1 MELFSDITNF
11 IWNYIVIVVMLL
23 CALWFGFRT
32 GFVQI
37 TMFGE
42 MFRTVKRSGSTVG
55 DRKRN
60 ISSLEAFMISLASR
74 VGVGNLA
81 GVALAI
87 TMGGPGAVFWMWVMA
102 VINSVSA
109 FMESTLAQLYKSR
122 RKESFIGGPAY
133 YIQKGLHSRTLAVV
147 AVVLNIFTF
156 SFGTCSV
163 QSNTMAISNSEAF
176 GISPEITAVLIAVIM
191 LFIVFGGIRRIAK
204 FSSVIVPVMAA
215 AYILVALYVV
225 LVNIT
230 ELPSV
235 LVEIVK
241 NAFGLEQIAGGS
253 VGAAF
258 MLGTKRG
265 LFSNEAGMGSAPNA
279 AATADVPHP
288 VNQGLIQA
296 LGVFV
301 DTLCICSCTAFIVM
315 LSVSDT
321 PDGIT
326 GIALTQYALSKEIGM
341 WAYPFIA
348 LIIFVFGFSTC
359 IGNAYYG
366 EANMRFI
373 TNNGNVIDA
382 FRILMVLVVVAGALV
397 SLETVW
403 VIMDFLMA
411 FMVIVN
417 LVAITA
423 MGNKVYLLLKN
434 YKTQRRQGVETPV
447 FRKKD
452 IKSLDVPE
460 VECW

>member
-1 MELFSDITNF
+1 MEIFSNITDF

-32 GFVQI
+32 RFVQI
-37 TMFGE
+37 TMLKE
-42 MFRTVKRSGSTVG
+42 MFRAVKRSGTTIG

-60 ISSLEAFMISLASR
+60 ISSFEAFMISLASR

-87 TMGGPGAVFWMWVMA
+87 TVGGPGAVFWMWVMA
-102 VINSVSA
+102 IINSVSA

-122 RKESFIGGPAY
+122 RKDSFIGGPAY

-163 QSNTMAISNSEAF
+163 QSNTMAISNFEAF

-215 AYILVALYVV
+215 AYILVALFVV
-225 LVNIT
+225 VVNIREVPT
-230 ELPSV
+230 V
-235 LVEIVK
+235 LLEIVK
-241 NAFGLEQIAGGS
+241 NAFGIEQIAGGS

-288 VNQGLIQA
+288 VNQGLIQT

-315 LSVSDT
+315 LSASDI
-321 PDGIT
+321 PDGTT
-326 GIALTQYALSKEIGM
+326 GIALTQYALSKEIGA
-341 WAYPFIA
+341 WAYPFVA
-348 LIIFVFGFSTC
+348 LIIFIFGFSTC

-366 EANMRFI
+366 EANMRFL
-373 TNNGNVIDA
+373 TNNGNIIDL
-382 FRILMVLVVVAGALV
+382 FRIVMVLVVVAGALV

-434 YKTQRRQGVETPV
+434 YRMQRKQGIENPV
-447 FRKKD
+447 FRKKE
-452 IKSLDVPE
+452 IPALDVRD

>member
-1 MELFSDITNF
+1 MEIFSNITDF

-23 CALWFGFRT
+23 CALWFVFRT
-32 GFVQI
+32 RFVQI
-37 TMFGE
+37 TMLKE
-42 MFRTVKRSGSTVG
+42 MFRAVKRSGTTVG

-60 ISSLEAFMISLASR
+60 ISSFEAFMISLASR

-87 TMGGPGAVFWMWVMA
+87 TVGGPGAVFWMWVMA
-102 VINSVSA
+102 IINSVSA

-122 RKESFIGGPAY
+122 RKDSFIGGPAY

-163 QSNTMAISNSEAF
+163 QSNTMAISNFEAF
-176 GISPEITAVLIAVIM
+176 GISSEISAVLIAVIM

-215 AYILVALYVV
+215 AYILVALFVV
-225 LVNIT
+225 VVNIREVPT
-230 ELPSV
+230 V
-235 LVEIVK
+235 LLEIVK
-241 NAFGLEQIAGGS
+241 NAFGIEQIAGGS

-288 VNQGLIQA
+288 VNQGLIQT

-315 LSVSDT
+315 LSASDI
-321 PDGIT
+321 PDGTT
-326 GIALTQYALSKEIGM
+326 GIALTQYALSKEIGA
-341 WAYPFIA
+341 WAYPFVA
-348 LIIFVFGFSTC
+348 LIIFIFGFSTC

-366 EANMRFI
+366 EANMRFL
-373 TNNGNVIDA
+373 TNNGNIIDL
-382 FRILMVLVVVAGALV
+382 FRIVMVLVVVAGALV

-434 YKTQRRQGVETPV
+434 YRMQRKQGIENPV
-447 FRKKD
+447 FRKKE
-452 IKSLDVPE
+452 IPALDVRD

>member
-1 MELFSDITNF
+1 MEIFSNITDF

-32 GFVQI
+32 RFVQI
-37 TMFGE
+37 TMLKE
-42 MFRTVKRSGSTVG
+42 MFRAVKHSGTTVG

-60 ISSLEAFMISLASR
+60 ISSFEAFMISLASR

-87 TMGGPGAVFWMWVMA
+87 TVGGPGAVFWMWVMA
-102 VINSVSA
+102 IINSVSA

-122 RKESFIGGPAY
+122 RKDSFIGGPAY

-163 QSNTMAISNSEAF
+163 QSNTMAISNFEAF

-215 AYILVALYVV
+215 AYILVALFVV
-225 LVNIT
+225 VVNIREVPT
-230 ELPSV
+230 V
-235 LVEIVK
+235 LLEIVK
-241 NAFGLEQIAGGS
+241 NAFGIEQIAGGS

-288 VNQGLIQA
+288 VNQGLIQT

-315 LSVSDT
+315 LSASDI
-321 PDGIT
+321 PDGTT
-326 GIALTQYALSKEIGM
+326 GIALTQYALSKEIGA
-341 WAYPFIA
+341 WAYPFVA
-348 LIIFVFGFSTC
+348 LIIFIFGFSTC

-366 EANMRFI
+366 EANMRFL
-373 TNNGNVIDA
+373 TNNGNIIDL
-382 FRILMVLVVVAGALV
+382 FRIVMVLVVVAGALV

-411 FMVIVN
+411 FMVVVN

-434 YKTQRRQGVETPV
+434 YRMQRKQGIENPV
-447 FRKKD
+447 FRKKE
-452 IKSLDVPE
+452 IPALDVRD

>member
-1 MELFSDITNF
+1 MEIFSNITGF

-32 GFVQI
+32 RFVQI
-37 TMFGE
+37 TMLKE
-42 MFRTVKRSGSTVG
+42 MFRAVKRSGTTVG

-60 ISSLEAFMISLASR
+60 ISSFEAFMISLASR

-87 TMGGPGAVFWMWVMA
+87 TVGGPGAVFWMWVMA
-102 VINSVSA
+102 IINSVSA

-122 RKESFIGGPAY
+122 RNDSFIGGPAY

-163 QSNTMAISNSEAF
+163 QSNTMAISNFEAF

-215 AYILVALYVV
+215 AYILVALFVV
-225 LVNIT
+225 VVNIREVPT
-230 ELPSV
+230 V
-235 LVEIVK
+235 LLEIVK
-241 NAFGLEQIAGGS
+241 NAFGIEQIAGGS

-288 VNQGLIQA
+288 VNQGLIQT

-315 LSVSDT
+315 LSASDI
-321 PDGIT
+321 PDGTT
-326 GIALTQYALSKEIGM
+326 GIALTQYALSKEIGA
-341 WAYPFIA
+341 WAYSFVA
-348 LIIFVFGFSTC
+348 LIIFIFGFSTC

-366 EANMRFI
+366 EANMRFL
-373 TNNGNVIDA
+373 TNNGNIIDL
-382 FRILMVLVVVAGALV
+382 FRIVMVLVVVAGALV

-434 YKTQRRQGVETPV
+434 YRMQRKQGIENPV
-447 FRKKD
+447 FRKKE
-452 IKSLDVPE
+452 IPALDVRD

>member
-1 MELFSDITNF
+1 MEIFSNITDF

-32 GFVQI
+32 RFVQI
-37 TMFGE
+37 TMLKE
-42 MFRTVKRSGSTVG
+42 MFRAVKRSGTTVG

-60 ISSLEAFMISLASR
+60 ISSFEAFMISLASR

-87 TMGGPGAVFWMWVMA
+87 TVGGPGAVFWMWVMA
-102 VINSVSA
+102 IINSVSA

-122 RKESFIGGPAY
+122 RKDSFIGGPAY

-163 QSNTMAISNSEAF
+163 QSNTMAISNFEAF
-176 GISPEITAVLIAVIM
+176 GISSEITAVLIAVIM

-215 AYILVALYVV
+215 AYILVALFVV
-225 LVNIT
+225 VVNIREVPT
-230 ELPSV
+230 V
-235 LVEIVK
+235 LLEIVK
-241 NAFGLEQIAGGS
+241 NAFGIEQIAGGS

-288 VNQGLIQA
+288 VNQGLIQT

-315 LSVSDT
+315 LSASDI
-321 PDGIT
+321 PDGTT
-326 GIALTQYALSKEIGM
+326 GIALTQYALSKEIGA
-341 WAYPFIA
+341 WAYPFVA
-348 LIIFVFGFSTC
+348 LIIFIFGFSTC

-366 EANMRFI
+366 EANMRFL
-373 TNNGNVIDA
+373 TNNGNIIDL
-382 FRILMVLVVVAGALV
+382 FRIVMVLVVVAGALV

-434 YKTQRRQGVETPV
+434 YRMQRKQGIENPV
-447 FRKKD
+447 FRKKE
-452 IKSLDVPE
+452 IPTLDVRD

>member
-1 MELFSDITNF
+1 MEIFSNITDF

-32 GFVQI
+32 RFVQI
-37 TMFGE
+37 TMLKE
-42 MFRTVKRSGSTVG
+42 MFRAVKRSGTTVG

-60 ISSLEAFMISLASR
+60 ISSFEAFMISLASR

-87 TMGGPGAVFWMWVMA
+87 TVGGPGAVFWMWVMA
-102 VINSVSA
+102 IVNSVSA

-122 RKESFIGGPAY
+122 RKDSFIGGPAY

-163 QSNTMAISNSEAF
+163 QSNTMAISNFEAF

-191 LFIVFGGIRRIAK
+191 LFIVFGGIHRIAK

-215 AYILVALYVV
+215 AYILVALFVV
-225 LVNIT
+225 VVNIREVPT
-230 ELPSV
+230 V
-235 LVEIVK
+235 LLEIVK
-241 NAFGLEQIAGGS
+241 NAFGIEQIAGGS

-288 VNQGLIQA
+288 VNQGLIQT

-315 LSVSDT
+315 LSASDI
-321 PDGIT
+321 PDGTT
-326 GIALTQYALSKEIGM
+326 GIALTQYALSKEIGA
-341 WAYPFIA
+341 WAYPFVA
-348 LIIFVFGFSTC
+348 LIIFIFGFSTC

-366 EANMRFI
+366 EANMRFL
-373 TNNGNVIDA
+373 TNNGNIIDL
-382 FRILMVLVVVAGALV
+382 FRIVMVLVVVAGALV
-397 SLETVW
+397 SLETIW

-434 YKTQRRQGVETPV
+434 YRVQRKQGIENPV
-447 FRKKD
+447 FRKKE
-452 IKSLDVPE
+452 IPALDVRD

>member
-1 MELFSDITNF
+1 MEIFSNITDF

-32 GFVQI
+32 RFVQI
-37 TMFGE
+37 TMLKE
-42 MFRTVKRSGSTVG
+42 TFRAVKRSGTTVG

-60 ISSLEAFMISLASR
+60 ISSFEAFMISLASR

-87 TMGGPGAVFWMWVMA
+87 TVGGPGAVFWMWVMA
-102 VINSVSA
+102 IINSVSA

-122 RKESFIGGPAY
+122 RKDSFIGGPAY

-163 QSNTMAISNSEAF
+163 QSNTMAISNFEAF
-176 GISPEITAVLIAVIM
+176 GISPEISAVLIAVIM

-215 AYILVALYVV
+215 AYILVALFVV
-225 LVNIT
+225 VVNIREVPT
-230 ELPSV
+230 V
-235 LVEIVK
+235 LLEIVK
-241 NAFGLEQIAGGS
+241 NAFGIEQIAGGS

-288 VNQGLIQA
+288 VNQGLIQT

-315 LSVSDT
+315 LSASDI
-321 PDGIT
+321 PDGTT
-326 GIALTQYALSKEIGM
+326 GIALTQYALSKEIGA
-341 WAYPFIA
+341 WAYPFVA
-348 LIIFVFGFSTC
+348 LIIFIFGFSTC

-366 EANMRFI
+366 EANMRFL
-373 TNNGNVIDA
+373 TNNGNIIDL
-382 FRILMVLVVVAGALV
+382 FRIVMVLVVVAGALV

-434 YKTQRRQGVETPV
+434 YRMQRKQGIENPV
-447 FRKKD
+447 FRKKE
-452 IKSLDVPE
+452 IPTLDVRD

>member
-1 MELFSDITNF
+1 MEIFSNITDF

-32 GFVQI
+32 RFVQI
-37 TMFGE
+37 TMLKE
-42 MFRTVKRSGSTVG
+42 MFRMVKRSGTTVG

-60 ISSLEAFMISLASR
+60 ISSFEAFMISLASR

-87 TMGGPGAVFWMWVMA
+87 TVGGPGAVFWMWVMA
-102 VINSVSA
+102 IINSVSA

-122 RKESFIGGPAY
+122 RKDSFIGGPAY

-163 QSNTMAISNSEAF
+163 QSNTMAISNFEAF

-215 AYILVALYVV
+215 AYILVALFVV
-225 LVNIT
+225 VVNIREVPT
-230 ELPSV
+230 V
-235 LVEIVK
+235 LLEIVK
-241 NAFGLEQIAGGS
+241 NAFGIEQIAGGS

-288 VNQGLIQA
+288 VNQGLIQT

-315 LSVSDT
+315 LSASDI
-321 PDGIT
+321 PDGTT
-326 GIALTQYALSKEIGM
+326 GIALTQYALSKEIGA
-341 WAYPFIA
+341 WAYPFVA
-348 LIIFVFGFSTC
+348 LIIFIFGFSTC

-366 EANMRFI
+366 EANMRFL
-373 TNNGNVIDA
+373 TNNGNIIDL
-382 FRILMVLVVVAGALV
+382 FRIVMVLVVVAGALV

-434 YKTQRRQGVETPV
+434 YRMQRKQGIENPV
-447 FRKKD
+447 FRKKE
-452 IKSLDVPE
+452 IPALDVRD

>member
-1 MELFSDITNF
+1 MEVFNEITNF

-32 GFVQI
+32 KFVQI
-37 TMFGE
+37 TMLRE
-42 MFRTVKRSGSTVG
+42 MFRTVKRAGTTVG

-60 ISSLEAFMISLASR
+60 ISSLEAFMVSLASR

-87 TMGGPGAVFWMWVMA
+87 SLGGPGAVFWMWVMA
-102 VINSVSA
+102 IINAVSA

-122 RKESFIGGPAY
+122 RKDSYIGGPAY
-133 YIQKGLHSRTLAVV
+133 YIQKGLHSRSLAMV

-163 QSNTMAISNSEAF
+163 QSNTMAISNYEAF
-176 GISPEITAVLIAVIM
+176 GISPGITAVMIAVIM

-215 AYILVALYVV
+215 AYILVALFVV
-225 LVNIT
+225 IVNIGAV
-230 ELPSV
+230 PSV
-235 LVEIVK
+235 IAEIVK
-241 NAFGLEQIAGGS
+241 NAFGFEQIAGGS
-253 VGAAF
+253 VGTAF

-288 VNQGLIQA
+288 INQGLIQA

-301 DTLCICSCTAFIVM
+301 DTLCICSCTAFIIM
-315 LSVSDT
+315 LSVSDIPEGT
-321 PDGIT
+321 T
-326 GIALTQYALSKEIGM
+326 GIALTQYALSKEIGR
-341 WAYPFIA
+341 WAYPFVA
-348 LIIFVFGFSTC
+348 LIIFIFGFSTC

-373 TNNGNVIDA
+373 TNKGNVIDI
-382 FRILMVLVVVAGALV
+382 FRILMVLVVVSGALV
-397 SLETVW
+397 SLQTVW

-423 MGNKVYLLLKN
+423 MGNKVYLLLQN
-434 YKTQRRQGVETPV
+434 YRQQRRRGIENPV
-447 FRKKD
+447 FKK
-452 IKSLDVPE
+452 KEVSCLDVPD

>member
-1 MELFSDITNF
+1 MEIFSNITDF

-32 GFVQI
+32 RFVQI
-37 TMFGE
+37 TMLKE
-42 MFRTVKRSGSTVG
+42 MFRAVKRSGTTVG

-60 ISSLEAFMISLASR
+60 ISSFEAFMISLASR

-87 TMGGPGAVFWMWVMA
+87 TVGGPGAVFWMWVMA
-102 VINSVSA
+102 IINSVSA

-122 RKESFIGGPAY
+122 RKDSFIGGPAY

-163 QSNTMAISNSEAF
+163 QSNTMAISNFEAF
-176 GISPEITAVLIAVIM
+176 GISSEITAVLIAVIM

-215 AYILVALYVV
+215 AYILVALFVV
-225 LVNIT
+225 VVNIREVPT
-230 ELPSV
+230 V
-235 LVEIVK
+235 LLEIVK
-241 NAFGLEQIAGGS
+241 NAFGIEQIAGGS

-288 VNQGLIQA
+288 VNQGLIQT

-315 LSVSDT
+315 LSASDI
-321 PDGIT
+321 PDGTT
-326 GIALTQYALSKEIGM
+326 GIALTQYALSKEIGA
-341 WAYPFIA
+341 WAYPFVA
-348 LIIFVFGFSTC
+348 LIIFIFGFSTC

-366 EANMRFI
+366 EANMRFL
-373 TNNGNVIDA
+373 TNNGNIIDL
-382 FRILMVLVVVAGALV
+382 FRIVMVLVVVAGALV

-434 YKTQRRQGVETPV
+434 YRMQRKQGIENPV
-447 FRKKD
+447 FRKKE
-452 IKSLDVPE
+452 IPALDVRD

>member
-1 MELFSDITNF
+1 MEIFSNITDF

-32 GFVQI
+32 RFVQI
-37 TMFGE
+37 TMLKE
-42 MFRTVKRSGSTVG
+42 MFRAVKRSGTTVG

-60 ISSLEAFMISLASR
+60 ISSFEAFMISLASR

-87 TMGGPGAVFWMWVMA
+87 TVGGPGAVFWMWVMA
-102 VINSVSA
+102 IVNSVSA

-122 RKESFIGGPAY
+122 RKDSFIGGPAY

-163 QSNTMAISNSEAF
+163 QSNTMAISNFEAF
-176 GISPEITAVLIAVIM
+176 GISPEISAVLIAVIM

-215 AYILVALYVV
+215 AYILVALFVV
-225 LVNIT
+225 VVNIREVPT
-230 ELPSV
+230 V
-235 LVEIVK
+235 LLEIVK
-241 NAFGLEQIAGGS
+241 NAFGIEQIAGGS

-288 VNQGLIQA
+288 VNQGLIQT

-315 LSVSDT
+315 LSASDI
-321 PDGIT
+321 PDGTT
-326 GIALTQYALSKEIGM
+326 GIALTQYALSKEIGA
-341 WAYPFIA
+341 WAYPFVA
-348 LIIFVFGFSTC
+348 LIIFIFGFSTC

-366 EANMRFI
+366 EANMRFL
-373 TNNGNVIDA
+373 TNNGNIIDL
-382 FRILMVLVVVAGALV
+382 FRIVMVLVVVAGALV

-434 YKTQRRQGVETPV
+434 YRMQRKQGIENPV
-447 FRKKD
+447 FRKKE
-452 IKSLDVPE
+452 IPALDVRD

>member
-1 MELFSDITNF
+1 MEIFSNITDF

-32 GFVQI
+32 RFVQI
-37 TMFGE
+37 TMLKE
-42 MFRTVKRSGSTVG
+42 MFRAVKRSGTTVG

-60 ISSLEAFMISLASR
+60 ISSFEAFMISLASR

-87 TMGGPGAVFWMWVMA
+87 TVGGPGAVFWMWVMA
-102 VINSVSA
+102 IVNSVSA

-122 RKESFIGGPAY
+122 RKDSFIGGPAY

-163 QSNTMAISNSEAF
+163 QSNTMAISNFEAF

-215 AYILVALYVV
+215 AYILVALFVV
-225 LVNIT
+225 VVNIREVPT
-230 ELPSV
+230 V
-235 LVEIVK
+235 LLEIVK
-241 NAFGLEQIAGGS
+241 NAFGIEQIAGGS

-288 VNQGLIQA
+288 VNQGLIQT

-315 LSVSDT
+315 LSASDI
-321 PDGIT
+321 PDGTT
-326 GIALTQYALSKEIGM
+326 GIALTQYALSKEIGA
-341 WAYPFIA
+341 WAYPFVA
-348 LIIFVFGFSTC
+348 LIIFIFGFSTC

-366 EANMRFI
+366 EANMRFL
-373 TNNGNVIDA
+373 TNNGNIIDL
-382 FRILMVLVVVAGALV
+382 FRIVMVLVVVAGALV
-397 SLETVW
+397 SLETIW

-434 YKTQRRQGVETPV
+434 YRVQRKQGIENPV
-447 FRKKD
+447 FRKKE
-452 IKSLDVPE
+452 IPALDVRD

>member
-1 MELFSDITNF
+1 MEVFNEITNF

-32 GFVQI
+32 KFVQI
-37 TMFGE
+37 TMLRE
-42 MFRTVKRSGSTVG
+42 MFRTVKRAGTTVG

-60 ISSLEAFMISLASR
+60 ISSLEAFMVSLASR

-87 TMGGPGAVFWMWVMA
+87 SLGGPGAVFWMWVMA
-102 VINSVSA
+102 IINAVSA

-122 RKESFIGGPAY
+122 RKDSYIGGPAY
-133 YIQKGLHSRTLAVV
+133 YIQKGLHSRSLAMV

-163 QSNTMAISNSEAF
+163 QSNTMAISNYEAF
-176 GISPEITAVLIAVIM
+176 GISPGITAVMIAVIM

-215 AYILVALYVV
+215 AYILVALFVV
-225 LVNIT
+225 IVNIGAV
-230 ELPSV
+230 PSV
-235 LVEIVK
+235 IAEIVK
-241 NAFGLEQIAGGS
+241 NAFGFEQIAGGS
-253 VGAAF
+253 VGTAF

-288 VNQGLIQA
+288 INQGLIQA

-301 DTLCICSCTAFIVM
+301 DTLCICSCTAFIIM
-315 LSVSDT
+315 LSVSDIPEGT
-321 PDGIT
+321 T
-326 GIALTQYALSKEIGM
+326 GIALTQYALSKEIGR
-341 WAYPFIA
+341 WAYPFVA
-348 LIIFVFGFSTC
+348 LIIFIFGFSTC

-373 TNNGNVIDA
+373 TNKGNVIDI
-382 FRILMVLVVVAGALV
+382 FRILMVLVVVSGALV
-397 SLETVW
+397 SLQTVW

-423 MGNKVYLLLKN
+423 MGNKVYLLLQN
-434 YKTQRRQGVETPV
+434 YRQQRRRGIENPV
-447 FRKKD
+447 FKK
-452 IKSLDVPE
+452 KEVPCLDVPD

>member
-1 MELFSDITNF
+1 MEIFSNITDF

-23 CALWFGFRT
+23 CALWFVFRT
-32 GFVQI
+32 RFVQI
-37 TMFGE
+37 TMLKE
-42 MFRTVKRSGSTVG
+42 MFRAVKRSGTTVG

-60 ISSLEAFMISLASR
+60 ISSFEAFMISLASR

-87 TMGGPGAVFWMWVMA
+87 TVGGPGAVFWMWVMA
-102 VINSVSA
+102 IINSVSA

-122 RKESFIGGPAY
+122 RKDSFIGGPAY

-163 QSNTMAISNSEAF
+163 QSNTMAISNFEAF
-176 GISPEITAVLIAVIM
+176 GISSEITAVLIAVIM

-215 AYILVALYVV
+215 AYILVALFVV
-225 LVNIT
+225 VVNIREVPT
-230 ELPSV
+230 V
-235 LVEIVK
+235 LLEIVK
-241 NAFGLEQIAGGS
+241 NAFGIEQIAGGS

-288 VNQGLIQA
+288 VNQGLIQT

-315 LSVSDT
+315 LSASDI
-321 PDGIT
+321 PDGTT
-326 GIALTQYALSKEIGM
+326 GIALTQYALSKEIGA
-341 WAYPFIA
+341 WAYPFVA
-348 LIIFVFGFSTC
+348 LIIFIFGFSTC

-366 EANMRFI
+366 EANMRFL
-373 TNNGNVIDA
+373 TNNGNIIDL
-382 FRILMVLVVVAGALV
+382 FRIVMVLVVVAGALV

-434 YKTQRRQGVETPV
+434 YRMQRKQGIENPV
-447 FRKKD
+447 FRKKE
-452 IKSLDVPE
+452 IPALDVRD

>member
-1 MELFSDITNF
+1 MEIFSNITDF

-32 GFVQI
+32 RFVQI
-37 TMFGE
+37 TMLKE
-42 MFRTVKRSGSTVG
+42 MFRAVKRSGTTVG

-60 ISSLEAFMISLASR
+60 ISSFEAFMISLASR

-87 TMGGPGAVFWMWVMA
+87 TVGGPGAVFWMWVMA
-102 VINSVSA
+102 IVNSVSA

-122 RKESFIGGPAY
+122 RKDSFIGGPAY

-163 QSNTMAISNSEAF
+163 QSNTMAISNFEAF

-191 LFIVFGGIRRIAK
+191 LFIVFGGIHRIAK

-215 AYILVALYVV
+215 AYILVALFVV
-225 LVNIT
+225 VVNIREVPT
-230 ELPSV
+230 V
-235 LVEIVK
+235 LLEIVK
-241 NAFGLEQIAGGS
+241 NAFGIEQIAGGS

-288 VNQGLIQA
+288 VNQGLIQT

-315 LSVSDT
+315 LSASDI
-321 PDGIT
+321 PDGTT
-326 GIALTQYALSKEIGM
+326 GIALTQYALSKEIGA
-341 WAYPFIA
+341 WAYPFVA
-348 LIIFVFGFSTC
+348 LIIFIFGFSTC

-366 EANMRFI
+366 EANMRFL
-373 TNNGNVIDA
+373 TNNGNIIDL
-382 FRILMVLVVVAGALV
+382 FRIVMVLVVVAGALV

-434 YKTQRRQGVETPV
+434 YRMQRKQGIENPV
-447 FRKKD
+447 FRKKE
-452 IKSLDVPE
+452 IPALDVRD

>member
-1 MELFSDITNF
+1 MEIFSNITDF

-32 GFVQI
+32 RFVQI
-37 TMFGE
+37 TMLKE
-42 MFRTVKRSGSTVG
+42 MFRAVKRSGTTVG

-60 ISSLEAFMISLASR
+60 ISSFEAFMISLASR

-87 TMGGPGAVFWMWVMA
+87 TVGGPGAVFWMWVMA
-102 VINSVSA
+102 IVNSVSA

-122 RKESFIGGPAY
+122 RKDSFIGGPAY

-163 QSNTMAISNSEAF
+163 QSNTMAISNFEAF

-215 AYILVALYVV
+215 AYILVALFVV
-225 LVNIT
+225 VVNIREVPT
-230 ELPSV
+230 V
-235 LVEIVK
+235 LLEIVK
-241 NAFGLEQIAGGS
+241 NAFGIEQIAGGS

-315 LSVSDT
+315 LSASDI
-321 PDGIT
+321 PDGTT
-326 GIALTQYALSKEIGM
+326 GIALTQYALSKEIGA
-341 WAYPFIA
+341 WAYPFVA
-348 LIIFVFGFSTC
+348 LIIFIFGFSTC

-366 EANMRFI
+366 EANMRFL
-373 TNNGNVIDA
+373 TNNGNIVDL
-382 FRILMVLVVVAGALV
+382 FRIVMVLVVVAGALV

-434 YKTQRRQGVETPV
+434 YRMQRKQGIENPV
-447 FRKKD
+447 FRKKE
-452 IKSLDVPE
+452 IPALDVRD

>member
-1 MELFSDITNF
+1 MEIFSNITDF

-32 GFVQI
+32 RFVQI
-37 TMFGE
+37 TMLKE
-42 MFRTVKRSGSTVG
+42 MFRAVKRSGTTVG

-60 ISSLEAFMISLASR
+60 ISSFEAFMISLASR

-87 TMGGPGAVFWMWVMA
+87 TVGGPGAVFWMWVMA
-102 VINSVSA
+102 IVNSVSA

-122 RKESFIGGPAY
+122 RKDSFIGGPAY

-163 QSNTMAISNSEAF
+163 QSNTMAISNFEAF

-215 AYILVALYVV
+215 AYILVALFVV
-225 LVNIT
+225 VVNIREVPT
-230 ELPSV
+230 V
-235 LVEIVK
+235 LLEIVK
-241 NAFGLEQIAGGS
+241 NAFGIEQIAGGS

-288 VNQGLIQA
+288 VNQGLIQT

-315 LSVSDT
+315 LSASDI
-321 PDGIT
+321 PDGTT
-326 GIALTQYALSKEIGM
+326 GIALTQYALSKEIGA
-341 WAYPFIA
+341 WAYPFVA
-348 LIIFVFGFSTC
+348 LIIFIFGFSTC

-366 EANMRFI
+366 EANMRFL
-373 TNNGNVIDA
+373 TNNGNIIDL
-382 FRILMVLVVVAGALV
+382 FRIVMVLVVVAGALV

-411 FMVIVN
+411 FMVVVN

-434 YKTQRRQGVETPV
+434 YRMQRKQGIENPV
-447 FRKKD
+447 FRKKE
-452 IKSLDVPE
+452 IPALDVRD

>member
-1 MELFSDITNF
+1 MEIFINITDF

-23 CALWFGFRT
+23 CALWFVFRT
-32 GFVQI
+32 RFVQI
-37 TMFGE
+37 TMLKE
-42 MFRTVKRSGSTVG
+42 MFRAVKRSGTTVG

-60 ISSLEAFMISLASR
+60 ISSFEAFMISLASR

-87 TMGGPGAVFWMWVMA
+87 TVGGPGAVFWMWVMA
-102 VINSVSA
+102 IINSVSA

-122 RKESFIGGPAY
+122 RKDSFIGGPAY

-163 QSNTMAISNSEAF
+163 QSNTMAISNFEAF

-215 AYILVALYVV
+215 AYILVALFVV
-225 LVNIT
+225 VVNIREVPT
-230 ELPSV
+230 V
-235 LVEIVK
+235 LLEIVK
-241 NAFGLEQIAGGS
+241 NAFGIEQIAGGS

-288 VNQGLIQA
+288 VNQGLIQT

-315 LSVSDT
+315 LSASDI
-321 PDGIT
+321 PDGTT
-326 GIALTQYALSKEIGM
+326 GIALTQYALSKEIGA
-341 WAYPFIA
+341 WADPCVA
-348 LIIFVFGFSTC
+348 LIIFIIGFSTC

-366 EANMRFI
+366 EAKMRFL
-373 TNNGNVIDA
+373 TNNGNIIDL
-382 FRILMVLVVVAGALV
+382 FRIVMVLVVVAGALV

-434 YKTQRRQGVETPV
+434 YRMQRKQGIENPV
-447 FRKKD
+447 FRKKE
-452 IKSLDVPE
+452 IPALDVRD

>member
-1 MELFSDITNF
+1 MEIFSNITDF

-32 GFVQI
+32 RFVQI
-37 TMFGE
+37 TMLKE
-42 MFRTVKRSGSTVG
+42 MFRAVKRSGTTVG

-60 ISSLEAFMISLASR
+60 ISSFEAFMISLASR

-87 TMGGPGAVFWMWVMA
+87 TVGGPGAVFWMWVMA
-102 VINSVSA
+102 IVNSVSA

-122 RKESFIGGPAY
+122 RKDSFIGGPAY

-163 QSNTMAISNSEAF
+163 QSNTMAISNFEAF

-215 AYILVALYVV
+215 AYILVALFVV
-225 LVNIT
+225 VVNIREVPT
-230 ELPSV
+230 V
-235 LVEIVK
+235 LLEIVN
-241 NAFGLEQIAGGS
+241 NAFGIEQIAGGS

-315 LSVSDT
+315 LSASDIS
-321 PDGIT
+321 DGTT
-326 GIALTQYALSKEIGM
+326 GIALTQYALSKEIGA
-341 WAYPFIA
+341 WAYPFVA
-348 LIIFVFGFSTC
+348 LIIFIFGFSTC

-366 EANMRFI
+366 EANMRFL
-373 TNNGNVIDA
+373 TNNGNIIDL
-382 FRILMVLVVVAGALV
+382 FRIVMVLVVVAGALV

-434 YKTQRRQGVETPV
+434 YRMQRKQGIENPV
-447 FRKKD
+447 FRKKE
-452 IKSLDVPE
+452 IPALDVRD

>member
-1 MELFSDITNF
+1 MEIFSNITDF

-32 GFVQI
+32 RFVQI
-37 TMFGE
+37 TMLKE
-42 MFRTVKRSGSTVG
+42 MFRAVKRSGTTVG

-60 ISSLEAFMISLASR
+60 ISSFEAFMISLASR

-87 TMGGPGAVFWMWVMA
+87 TVGGPGAVFWMWVMA
-102 VINSVSA
+102 IINSVSA

-122 RKESFIGGPAY
+122 RKDSFIGGPAY

-163 QSNTMAISNSEAF
+163 QSNTMAISNFEAF

-215 AYILVALYVV
+215 AYILVALFVV
-225 LVNIT
+225 VVNIREVPT
-230 ELPSV
+230 V
-235 LVEIVK
+235 LLEIVK
-241 NAFGLEQIAGGS
+241 NAFGIEQIAGGS

-288 VNQGLIQA
+288 VNQGLIQT

-315 LSVSDT
+315 LSASDI
-321 PDGIT
+321 PDGTT
-326 GIALTQYALSKEIGM
+326 GIALTQYALSKEIGA
-341 WAYPFIA
+341 WAYPFVA
-348 LIIFVFGFSTC
+348 LIIFIFGFSTC

-366 EANMRFI
+366 EANMRFL
-373 TNNGNVIDA
+373 TNNGNIIDL
-382 FRILMVLVVVAGALV
+382 FRIVMVLVVVAGALV

-434 YKTQRRQGVETPV
+434 YRMQREQGIENPV
-447 FRKKD
+447 FRKKE
-452 IKSLDVPE
+452 IPALDVRD

>member
-1 MELFSDITNF
+1 MEIFSNITDF

-32 GFVQI
+32 RFVQI
-37 TMFGE
+37 TMLKE
-42 MFRTVKRSGSTVG
+42 MFRAVKRSGTTVG

-60 ISSLEAFMISLASR
+60 ISSFEAFMISLASR

-87 TMGGPGAVFWMWVMA
+87 TVGGPGAVFWMWVMA
-102 VINSVSA
+102 IINSVSA

-122 RKESFIGGPAY
+122 RKDSFIGGPAY

-163 QSNTMAISNSEAF
+163 QSNTMAISNFEAF

-215 AYILVALYVV
+215 AYILVALFVV
-225 LVNIT
+225 VVNIREVPT
-230 ELPSV
+230 V
-235 LVEIVK
+235 LLEIVK
-241 NAFGLEQIAGGS
+241 NAFGIEQIAGGS

-288 VNQGLIQA
+288 VNQGLIQT

-315 LSVSDT
+315 LSASDI
-321 PDGIT
+321 PDGTT
-326 GIALTQYALSKEIGM
+326 GIALTQYALSMEIGA
-341 WAYPFIA
+341 WAYPFVA
-348 LIIFVFGFSTC
+348 LIIFIFGFSTC

-366 EANMRFI
+366 EANMRFL
-373 TNNGNVIDA
+373 TNNGNIIDL
-382 FRILMVLVVVAGALV
+382 FRIVMVLVVVAGALV

-434 YKTQRRQGVETPV
+434 YRMQRKQGIENPV
-447 FRKKD
+447 FRKKEIPALD
-452 IKSLDVPE
+452 IRD

>member
-1 MELFSDITNF
+1 MEIFSNITDF

-32 GFVQI
+32 RFVQI
-37 TMFGE
+37 TMLKE
-42 MFRTVKRSGSTVG
+42 MFRAVKRSGTTVG

-60 ISSLEAFMISLASR
+60 ISSFEAFMISLASR

-87 TMGGPGAVFWMWVMA
+87 TVGGPGAVFWMWVMA
-102 VINSVSA
+102 IVNSVSA

-122 RKESFIGGPAY
+122 RKDSFIGGPAY

-163 QSNTMAISNSEAF
+163 QSNTMAISNFEAF

-215 AYILVALYVV
+215 AYILVALFVV
-225 LVNIT
+225 VVNIREVPT
-230 ELPSV
+230 V
-235 LVEIVK
+235 LLEIVK
-241 NAFGLEQIAGGS
+241 NAFGIEQIAGGS
-253 VGAAF
+253 VGVAF

-288 VNQGLIQA
+288 VNQGLIQT

-315 LSVSDT
+315 LSASDI
-321 PDGIT
+321 PDGTT
-326 GIALTQYALSKEIGM
+326 GIALTQYALSKEIGA
-341 WAYPFIA
+341 WAYPFVA
-348 LIIFVFGFSTC
+348 LIIFIFGFSTC

-366 EANMRFI
+366 EANMRFL
-373 TNNGNVIDA
+373 TNNGNIIDL
-382 FRILMVLVVVAGALV
+382 FRIVMVLVVVAGALV

-434 YKTQRRQGVETPV
+434 YRMQRKQGIENPV
-447 FRKKD
+447 FRKKE
-452 IKSLDVPE
+452 IPALDVRD

>member
-1 MELFSDITNF
+1 MEIFSNITDF

-23 CALWFGFRT
+23 CALWFVFRT
-32 GFVQI
+32 RFVQI
-37 TMFGE
+37 TMLKE
-42 MFRTVKRSGSTVG
+42 MFRAVKRSGTTVG

-60 ISSLEAFMISLASR
+60 ISSFEAFMISLASR

-87 TMGGPGAVFWMWVMA
+87 TVGGPGAVFWMWVMA
-102 VINSVSA
+102 IVNSVSA

-122 RKESFIGGPAY
+122 RKDSFIGGPAY

-163 QSNTMAISNSEAF
+163 QSNTMAISNFEAF

-215 AYILVALYVV
+215 AYILVALFVV
-225 LVNIT
+225 VVNIREVPT
-230 ELPSV
+230 V
-235 LVEIVK
+235 LLEIVK
-241 NAFGLEQIAGGS
+241 NAFGIEQIAGGS

-258 MLGTKRG
+258 MLGTNRG

-288 VNQGLIQA
+288 VNQGLIQT

-315 LSVSDT
+315 LSASDI
-321 PDGIT
+321 PDGTT
-326 GIALTQYALSKEIGM
+326 GIALTQYALSKEVGA
-341 WAYPFIA
+341 WAYPFVA
-348 LIIFVFGFSTC
+348 LIIFIFGFSTC

-366 EANMRFI
+366 EANMRFL
-373 TNNGNVIDA
+373 TNNGNIIDL
-382 FRILMVLVVVAGALV
+382 FRIVMVLVVVAGALV

-434 YKTQRRQGVETPV
+434 YRMQRKQGIENPV
-447 FRKKD
+447 FRKKE
-452 IKSLDVPE
+452 IPALDVRD

>member
-1 MELFSDITNF
+1 MEIFSNIADF
-11 IWNYIVIVVMLL
+11 IWNYIVIVNMLL

-32 GFVQI
+32 RFVQI
-37 TMFGE
+37 TMLKE
-42 MFRTVKRSGSTVG
+42 MFRAVKRSGTTVG

-60 ISSLEAFMISLASR
+60 ISSFEAFMISLASR

-87 TMGGPGAVFWMWVMA
+87 TVGGPGAVFWMWVMA
-102 VINSVSA
+102 IINSVSA

-122 RKESFIGGPAY
+122 RKDSFIGGPAY

-163 QSNTMAISNSEAF
+163 QSNTMAISNFEAF
-176 GISPEITAVLIAVIM
+176 GISPEISAVLIAVIM

-215 AYILVALYVV
+215 AYILVALFVV
-225 LVNIT
+225 VVNIREVPT
-230 ELPSV
+230 V
-235 LVEIVK
+235 LLEIVK
-241 NAFGLEQIAGGS
+241 NAFGIEQIAGGS

-288 VNQGLIQA
+288 VNQGLIQT

-315 LSVSDT
+315 LSASDI
-321 PDGIT
+321 PDGTT
-326 GIALTQYALSKEIGM
+326 GIALTQYALSKEIGA
-341 WAYPFIA
+341 WAYPFVA
-348 LIIFVFGFSTC
+348 LIIFIFGFSTC

-366 EANMRFI
+366 EANMRFL
-373 TNNGNVIDA
+373 TNNGNIIDL
-382 FRILMVLVVVAGALV
+382 FRIVMVLVVVAGALV

-434 YKTQRRQGVETPV
+434 YRMQRKQGIENPV
-447 FRKKD
+447 FRKKE
-452 IKSLDVPE
+452 IPALDVRD

>member
-1 MELFSDITNF
+1 MEIFSNITDF

-32 GFVQI
+32 RFVQI
-37 TMFGE
+37 TMLKE
-42 MFRTVKRSGSTVG
+42 MFRAVKRSGTTVG

-60 ISSLEAFMISLASR
+60 ISSFEAFMISLASR

-87 TMGGPGAVFWMWVMA
+87 TVGGPGAVFWMWVMA
-102 VINSVSA
+102 IINSVSA

-122 RKESFIGGPAY
+122 RKDSFIGGPAY

-163 QSNTMAISNSEAF
+163 QSNTMAISNFEAF

-215 AYILVALYVV
+215 AYILVALFVV
-225 LVNIT
+225 VVNIREVPT
-230 ELPSV
+230 V
-235 LVEIVK
+235 LLEIVK
-241 NAFGLEQIAGGS
+241 NAFGIEQIAGGS

-288 VNQGLIQA
+288 VNQGLIQT

-315 LSVSDT
+315 LSASDI
-321 PDGIT
+321 PDGTT
-326 GIALTQYALSKEIGM
+326 GIALTQYALSKEIGA
-341 WAYPFIA
+341 WAYPFVA
-348 LIIFVFGFSTC
+348 LIIFIFGFSTC

-366 EANMRFI
+366 EANMRFL
-373 TNNGNVIDA
+373 TNNGNIIDL
-382 FRILMVLVVVAGALV
+382 FRIVMVLVVVAGALV

-411 FMVIVN
+411 FMVVVN

-434 YKTQRRQGVETPV
+434 YRMQRKQGIENPV
-447 FRKKD
+447 FRKKE
-452 IKSLDVPE
+452 IPALDVRD

>member
-1 MELFSDITNF
+1 MEIFSNITDF

-32 GFVQI
+32 RFVQI
-37 TMFGE
+37 TMLKE
-42 MFRTVKRSGSTVG
+42 MFRAVKRSGTTVG

-60 ISSLEAFMISLASR
+60 ISSFEAFMISLASR

-87 TMGGPGAVFWMWVMA
+87 TVGGPGAVFWMWVMA
-102 VINSVSA
+102 IINSVSA

-122 RKESFIGGPAY
+122 RKDSFIGGPAY

-163 QSNTMAISNSEAF
+163 QSNTMAISNFEAF

-215 AYILVALYVV
+215 AYILVALFVV
-225 LVNIT
+225 VVNIREVPT
-230 ELPSV
+230 V
-235 LVEIVK
+235 LLEIVK
-241 NAFGLEQIAGGS
+241 NAFGIEQIAGGS

-288 VNQGLIQA
+288 VNQGLIQT

-315 LSVSDT
+315 LSASDI
-321 PDGIT
+321 PDGTT
-326 GIALTQYALSKEIGM
+326 GIALTQYALSKEIGA
-341 WAYPFIA
+341 WAYPFVA
-348 LIIFVFGFSTC
+348 LIIFIFGFSTC

-366 EANMRFI
+366 EANMRFL
-373 TNNGNVIDA
+373 TNNGNIIDL
-382 FRILMVLVVVAGALV
+382 FRIVMVLVVVAGALV

-434 YKTQRRQGVETPV
+434 YRMQRKQGIENPV
-447 FRKKD
+447 FCKKE
-452 IKSLDVPE
+452 IPALDVRD

>member
-1 MELFSDITNF
+1 MEIFSNITDF

-32 GFVQI
+32 RFVQI
-37 TMFGE
+37 TMLKE
-42 MFRTVKRSGSTVG
+42 MFRAVKRSGTTVG

-60 ISSLEAFMISLASR
+60 ISSFEAFMISLASR

-87 TMGGPGAVFWMWVMA
+87 TVGGPGAVFWMWVMA
-102 VINSVSA
+102 IINSVSA

-122 RKESFIGGPAY
+122 RKDSFIGGPAY

-163 QSNTMAISNSEAF
+163 QSNTMAISNFEAF

-191 LFIVFGGIRRIAK
+191 LFIVFGGIHRIAK

-215 AYILVALYVV
+215 AYILVALFVV
-225 LVNIT
+225 VVNIREVPT
-230 ELPSV
+230 V
-235 LVEIVK
+235 LLEIVK
-241 NAFGLEQIAGGS
+241 NAFGIEQIAGGS

-288 VNQGLIQA
+288 VNQGLIQT

-315 LSVSDT
+315 LSASDI
-321 PDGIT
+321 PDGTT
-326 GIALTQYALSKEIGM
+326 GIALTQYALSKEIGA
-341 WAYPFIA
+341 WAYPFVA
-348 LIIFVFGFSTC
+348 LIIFIFGFSTC

-366 EANMRFI
+366 EANMRFL
-373 TNNGNVIDA
+373 TNNGNIIDL
-382 FRILMVLVVVAGALV
+382 FRIVMVLVVVAGALV

-434 YKTQRRQGVETPV
+434 YRMQRKQGIENPV
-447 FRKKD
+447 FRKKE
-452 IKSLDVPE
+452 IPALDVRD

>member
-1 MELFSDITNF
+1 MEIFSNITDF

-32 GFVQI
+32 RFVQI
-37 TMFGE
+37 TMLKE
-42 MFRTVKRSGSTVG
+42 MFRAVKCSGTTVG

-60 ISSLEAFMISLASR
+60 ISSFEAFMISLASR

-87 TMGGPGAVFWMWVMA
+87 TVGGPGAVFWMWVMA
-102 VINSVSA
+102 IVNSVSA

-122 RKESFIGGPAY
+122 RKDSFIGGPAY

-163 QSNTMAISNSEAF
+163 QSNTMAISNFEAF

-215 AYILVALYVV
+215 AYILVALFVV
-225 LVNIT
+225 VVNIREVPT
-230 ELPSV
+230 V
-235 LVEIVK
+235 LLEIVK
-241 NAFGLEQIAGGS
+241 NAFGIEQIAGGS

-288 VNQGLIQA
+288 VNQGLIQT

-315 LSVSDT
+315 LSASDI
-321 PDGIT
+321 PDGTT
-326 GIALTQYALSKEIGM
+326 GIALTQYALSKEIGA
-341 WAYPFIA
+341 WAYPFVA
-348 LIIFVFGFSTC
+348 LIIFIFGFSTC

-366 EANMRFI
+366 EANMRFL
-373 TNNGNVIDA
+373 TNNGNIIDL
-382 FRILMVLVVVAGALV
+382 FRIVMVLVVVAGALV

-434 YKTQRRQGVETPV
+434 YRMQRKQGIENPV
-447 FRKKD
+447 FRKKE
-452 IKSLDVPE
+452 IPALDVRD

>member
-1 MELFSDITNF
+1 MEIFSNITDF

-32 GFVQI
+32 RFVQI
-37 TMFGE
+37 AMLKE
-42 MFRTVKRSGSTVG
+42 MFRAVKRSGTTVG

-60 ISSLEAFMISLASR
+60 ISSFEAFMISLASR

-87 TMGGPGAVFWMWVMA
+87 TVGGPGAVFWMWVMA
-102 VINSVSA
+102 IVNSVSA

-122 RKESFIGGPAY
+122 RKDSFIGGPAY

-163 QSNTMAISNSEAF
+163 QSNTMAISNFEAF

-215 AYILVALYVV
+215 AYILVALFVV
-225 LVNIT
+225 VVNIREVPT
-230 ELPSV
+230 V
-235 LVEIVK
+235 LLEIVK
-241 NAFGLEQIAGGS
+241 NAFGIEQIAGGS

-288 VNQGLIQA
+288 VNQGLIQT

-315 LSVSDT
+315 LSASDI
-321 PDGIT
+321 PDGTT
-326 GIALTQYALSKEIGM
+326 GIALTQYALSKEIGA
-341 WAYPFIA
+341 WAYPFVA
-348 LIIFVFGFSTC
+348 LIIFIFGFSTC

-366 EANMRFI
+366 EANMRFL
-373 TNNGNVIDA
+373 TNNGNIIDL
-382 FRILMVLVVVAGALV
+382 FRIVMVLVVVAGALV

-434 YKTQRRQGVETPV
+434 YRMQRKQGIENPV
-447 FRKKD
+447 FRKKE
-452 IKSLDVPE
+452 IPALDVRD

>member
-1 MELFSDITNF
+1 MEIFSNITDF

-23 CALWFGFRT
+23 CALWFVFRT
-32 GFVQI
+32 RFVQI
-37 TMFGE
+37 TMLKE
-42 MFRTVKRSGSTVG
+42 MFRAVKRSGTTVG

-60 ISSLEAFMISLASR
+60 ISSFEAFMISLASR

-87 TMGGPGAVFWMWVMA
+87 TVGGPGAVFWMWVMA
-102 VINSVSA
+102 IVNSVSA

-122 RKESFIGGPAY
+122 RKDSFIGGPAY

-163 QSNTMAISNSEAF
+163 QSNTMAISNFEAF

-215 AYILVALYVV
+215 AYILVALFVV
-225 LVNIT
+225 VVNIREVPT
-230 ELPSV
+230 V
-235 LVEIVK
+235 LLEIVK
-241 NAFGLEQIAGGS
+241 NAFGIEQIAGGS

-288 VNQGLIQA
+288 VNQGLIQT

-315 LSVSDT
+315 LSASDI
-321 PDGIT
+321 PDGTT
-326 GIALTQYALSKEIGM
+326 GIALTQYALSKEVGA
-341 WAYPFIA
+341 WAYPFVA
-348 LIIFVFGFSTC
+348 LIIFIFGFSTC

-366 EANMRFI
+366 EANMRFL
-373 TNNGNVIDA
+373 TNNGNIIDL
-382 FRILMVLVVVAGALV
+382 FRIVMVLVVVAGALV

-434 YKTQRRQGVETPV
+434 YRMQRKQGIENPV
-447 FRKKD
+447 FRKKE
-452 IKSLDVPE
+452 IPALDVRD

>member
-1 MELFSDITNF
+1 MEIFSNITDF

-32 GFVQI
+32 RFVQI
-37 TMFGE
+37 TMLKE
-42 MFRTVKRSGSTVG
+42 MFRAVKRSDTTVG

-60 ISSLEAFMISLASR
+60 ISSFEAFMISLASR

-87 TMGGPGAVFWMWVMA
+87 TVGGSGAVFWMWVMA
-102 VINSVSA
+102 IINSVSA

-122 RKESFIGGPAY
+122 RKDSFIGGPAY

-163 QSNTMAISNSEAF
+163 QSNTMAISNFEAF

-215 AYILVALYVV
+215 AYILVALFVV
-225 LVNIT
+225 VVNIREVPT
-230 ELPSV
+230 V
-235 LVEIVK
+235 LLEIVK
-241 NAFGLEQIAGGS
+241 NAFGIEQIAGGS

-288 VNQGLIQA
+288 VNQGLIQT

-315 LSVSDT
+315 LSASDI
-321 PDGIT
+321 PDGTT
-326 GIALTQYALSKEIGM
+326 GIALTQYALSKEIGA
-341 WAYPFIA
+341 WAYPFVA
-348 LIIFVFGFSTC
+348 LIIFIFGFSTC

-366 EANMRFI
+366 EANMRFL
-373 TNNGNVIDA
+373 TNNGNIIDL
-382 FRILMVLVVVAGALV
+382 FRIVMVLVVVAGALV

-434 YKTQRRQGVETPV
+434 YRMQRKQGIENPV
-447 FRKKD
+447 FRKKE
-452 IKSLDVPE
+452 IPTLDVRD

>member
-1 MELFSDITNF
+1 MEIFSNITDF

-32 GFVQI
+32 RFVQI
-37 TMFGE
+37 TMLKE
-42 MFRTVKRSGSTVG
+42 MFRAIKRSGTTIG

-60 ISSLEAFMISLASR
+60 ISSFEAFMISLASR

-87 TMGGPGAVFWMWVMA
+87 TVGGPGAVFWMWVMA
-102 VINSVSA
+102 IINSVSA

-122 RKESFIGGPAY
+122 RKDSFIGGPAY

-163 QSNTMAISNSEAF
+163 QSNTMAISNFEAF

-215 AYILVALYVV
+215 AYILVALFVV
-225 LVNIT
+225 VVNIREVPT
-230 ELPSV
+230 V
-235 LVEIVK
+235 LLEIVK
-241 NAFGLEQIAGGS
+241 NAFGIEQIAGGS

-288 VNQGLIQA
+288 VNQGLIQT

-315 LSVSDT
+315 LSASDI
-321 PDGIT
+321 PDGTT
-326 GIALTQYALSKEIGM
+326 GIALTQYALSKEIGA
-341 WAYPFIA
+341 WAYPFVA
-348 LIIFVFGFSTC
+348 LIIFIFGFSTC

-366 EANMRFI
+366 EANMRFL
-373 TNNGNVIDA
+373 TNNGNIIDL
-382 FRILMVLVVVAGALV
+382 FRIVMVLVVVAGALV

-434 YKTQRRQGVETPV
+434 YRMQRKQGIENPV
-447 FRKKD
+447 FRKKE
-452 IKSLDVPE
+452 IPALDVRD

>member
-1 MELFSDITNF
+1 MEIFSNITDF

-32 GFVQI
+32 RFVQI
-37 TMFGE
+37 TMLKE
-42 MFRTVKRSGSTVG
+42 MFRAVKRSGTTVG

-60 ISSLEAFMISLASR
+60 ISSFEAFMISLASR

-87 TMGGPGAVFWMWVMA
+87 TVGGPGAVFWMWVMA
-102 VINSVSA
+102 IVNSVSA

-122 RKESFIGGPAY
+122 RKDSFIGGPAY

-163 QSNTMAISNSEAF
+163 QSNTMAISNFEAF

-215 AYILVALYVV
+215 AYILVALFVV
-225 LVNIT
+225 VVNIREVPT
-230 ELPSV
+230 V
-235 LVEIVK
+235 LLEIVK
-241 NAFGLEQIAGGS
+241 NAFGIEQIAGCS

-288 VNQGLIQA
+288 VNQGLIQT

-315 LSVSDT
+315 LSASDI
-321 PDGIT
+321 PDGTT
-326 GIALTQYALSKEIGM
+326 GIALTQYALSKEIGA
-341 WAYPFIA
+341 WAYPFVA
-348 LIIFVFGFSTC
+348 LIIFIFGFSTC

-366 EANMRFI
+366 EANMRFL
-373 TNNGNVIDA
+373 TNNGNIIDL
-382 FRILMVLVVVAGALV
+382 FRIVMVLVVVAGALV

-434 YKTQRRQGVETPV
+434 YRMQRKQGIENPV
-447 FRKKD
+447 FRKKE
-452 IKSLDVPE
+452 IPALDVRD
-460 VECW
+460 VESW

>member
-1 MELFSDITNF
+1 MEIFSDITDF

-32 GFVQI
+32 RFVQI
-37 TMFGE
+37 TMLKE
-42 MFRTVKRSGSTVG
+42 MFRMVKRSGTTVG

-60 ISSLEAFMISLASR
+60 ISSFEAFMISLASR

-87 TMGGPGAVFWMWVMA
+87 TVGGPGAVFWMWVMA
-102 VINSVSA
+102 IINSVSA

-122 RKESFIGGPAY
+122 RKDSFIGGPAY

-163 QSNTMAISNSEAF
+163 QSNTMAISNFEAF

-215 AYILVALYVV
+215 AYILVALFVV
-225 LVNIT
+225 VVNIREVPT
-230 ELPSV
+230 V
-235 LVEIVK
+235 LLEIVK
-241 NAFGLEQIAGGS
+241 NAFGIEQIAGGS

-265 LFSNEAGMGSAPNA
+265 LFGNEAGMGSAPNA

-288 VNQGLIQA
+288 VNQGLIQT

-315 LSVSDT
+315 LSASDI
-321 PDGIT
+321 PDGTT
-326 GIALTQYALSKEIGM
+326 GIALTQYALSKEIGA
-341 WAYPFIA
+341 WAYPFVA
-348 LIIFVFGFSTC
+348 LIIFIFGFSTC

-366 EANMRFI
+366 AANMRFL
-373 TNNGNVIDA
+373 TNNGNIIDL
-382 FRILMVLVVVAGALV
+382 FRIVMVLVVVAGALV

-434 YKTQRRQGVETPV
+434 YRMQRKQGIENPV
-447 FRKKD
+447 FRKKE
-452 IKSLDVPE
+452 IPPLDVRD